1 MRGFIGNTDYDWFTF
16 LRAIEPPIDE
26 VNFWRPG
33 EASFKVLQPGE
44 PFLFHLKSPRNA
56 IGGFGT
62 FVHFSRLPSS
72 VAWDVYGPANG
83 AGSYDELRARLVRL
97 RSRNDIPMT
106 GTSRD
111 FPIGCVLLTQPV
123 FFDEDEWVATPND
136 WRPNVPPGLAYDLT
150 EGEGRRVWLECLER
164 AAKRPTFAGL
174 SIVPPEPLWTDR
186 IADRPIASGYGT
198 VLSLRPRLGQRS
210 FRVAVLDSYGRR
222 CAVTSEKTLP
232 ALEAAHIRAYRDVQE
247 HVLSNGILFRADI
260 HKLFDSGYVTVTP
273 DYHFLVSRRI
283 KEEFENGRDYYALD
297 GTAIRLPQNVSDR
310 PAADALMWH
319 NEQRYLG

>member
-1 MRGFIGNTDYDWFTF
+1 MRGFIANTDYDWFTF

-44 PFLFHLKSPRNA
+44 PVFFRLKAPRNA

-62 FVHFSRLPSS
+62 FVHFSQLPSA

-83 AGSYDELRARLVRL
+83 AASYDELRARLVQL
-97 RSRNDIPMT
+97 RSRNDIAMT
-106 GTSRD
+106 GRELH
-111 FPIGCVLLTQPV
+111 IGCILLTQPV
-123 FFDEDEWVATPND
+123 FFDEDEWVTTPNN
-136 WRPNVPPGLAYDLT
+136 WRRNVPPGLAYDLT

-164 AAKRPTFAGL
+164 AAKRPGFSSV
-174 SIVPPEPLWTDR
+174 SIAPPASLRTGI
-186 IADRPIASGYGT
+186 IADRPIASGYGAFT
-198 VLSLRPRLGQRS
+198 SFRPRLGQRS

-222 CAVTSEKTLP
+222 CAVTNEKTLP

-273 DYHFLVSRRI
+273 DHHFLVSRSI

-297 GTAIRLPQNVSDR
+297 GTSIRLPQRASDH
-310 PAADALMWH
+310 PAADALIWH
-319 NEQRYLG
+319 NEQRFRG